1 VRITLSLLSSPTGTA
16 KALPISF
23 TDLRP
28 LPINHHSNSHSVEN
42 QHDTTDNVGDRQQV
56 SPPEVWK
63 VTIVKIPSTE
73 LWEEPTMQRRTNYFI
88 MHNEWTH
95 LKLKKNASKYLPD
108 TWSPMMLLVRLLQE
122 WVMCHHAKSQQNS
135 QHK

>member
-42 QHDTTDNVGDRQQV
+42 QHDTTGNVGDRQQV

-63 VTIVKIPSTE
+63 VTVVKIPSTE
-73 LWEEPTMQRRTNYFI
+73 LWEEPTMQRITNYFI
-88 MHNEWTH
+88 VHNEWTH
-95 LKLKKNASKYLPD
+95 LKLLKKCFQVPPRPRYVEPD
-108 TWSPMMLLVRLLQE
+108 DVARTPAPGVGNVSS
-122 WVMCHHAKSQQNS
+122 CKKST
-135 QHK
+135 K